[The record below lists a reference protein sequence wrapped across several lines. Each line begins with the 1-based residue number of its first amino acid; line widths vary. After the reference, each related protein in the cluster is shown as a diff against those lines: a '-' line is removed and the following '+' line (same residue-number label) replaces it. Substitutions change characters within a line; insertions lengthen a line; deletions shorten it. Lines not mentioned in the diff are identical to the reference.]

1 MVTFNPLLSSV
12 QGSNAFE
19 EAVYFDIAQKS
30 GLLSSK
36 TNEEAVQKLALA
48 TGLANT
54 ASIVTFNAV
63 RAPATV
69 SASANLFN
77 NLRTV
82 QVVTD
87 TFSNA
92 TKKVS
97 DLPAT
102 IATQTA
108 QAIQEQAKAVVTAPV
123 QAGADI
129 LKFAIMAVIIY
140 LVVFRR

>member
-1 MVTFNPLLSSV
+1 MVSPLYASV

-19 EAVYFDIAQKS
+19 EAVYFDISQKL
-30 GLLSSK
+30 GLGKSATLE
-36 TNEEAVQKLALA
+36 EEAKKLAVA
-48 TGLANT
+48 NVIANT
-54 ASIVTFNAV
+54 ASIATFNAV

-69 SASANLFN
+69 SASASLFS

-123 QAGADI
+123 KAGADI
-129 LKFAIMAVIIY
+129 LKFAIIAVIIY